1 MNKIE
6 VTPGMFSK
14 VESKPSLKT
23 PIILLISSLVVLI
36 FFGLLGKAGDVSF
49 VWSDKRETIQ
59 LPAFTV
65 NSILFCTVTGAILI
79 LIAIYS
85 ILLTVASKRTPVWLI
100 AAFAFGLMLSL
111 LGWLATEAVQG
122 VQIIFILGNTI
133 VLAIPLILGGMAGVM
148 SERVGVVNIAIE
160 GQLLTGAFVA
170 AVVGT
175 ITKNLYFGMVAAM
188 VAAGILSMVLATLAI
203 KYLVEQIIIGVLLN
217 VLVIGITNFLN
228 SVWLNSDS
236 SHLNYPGTFDKIAIP
251 FLSDIPV
258 LGQVLFNNRI
268 TVYLMFLIVPVLWF
282 ILFRTKLGLRARA
295 VGEHPLAA
303 DTVGINVGR
312 TRFWWVTVGGMVAG
326 LGGAAL
332 TIGNVG
338 SFGREMSAGQGFIAL
353 AVVILGRWQPIYV
366 TLSALLFGFT
376 IILRVWANQV
386 SPGVPV
392 DFITMVPYL
401 VTLVAVAGFAGKV
414 RPPAASGQPYEKG

>member
-1 MNKIE
+1 
-6 VTPGMFSK
+6 MFSK
-14 VESKPSLKT
+14 VETKPSLKA
-23 PIILLISSLVVLI
+23 PITMLVSALVVLV
-36 FFGLLGKAGDVSF
+36 FFGFLGKEGDITY
-49 VWSDKRETIQ
+49 VWSEKKEIFQ
-59 LPAFTV
+59 LPSFTV
-65 NSILFCTVTGAILI
+65 NSMLACTIFGALLLVIGIVSLVI
-79 LIAIYS
+79 NLLKKKTPFGLIAIFG
-85 ILLTVASKRTPVWLI
+85 LI
-100 AAFAFGLMLSL
+100 AMMAL
-111 LGWLATEAVQG
+111 LGWLATGAVQG
-122 VQIIFILGNTI
+122 VQMIFILSNTL
-133 VLAIPLILGGMAGVM
+133 VLAIPLILGGMAGIM

-160 GQLLTGAFVA
+160 GQLLTGAFVS

-175 ITKNLYFGMVAAM
+175 MTGNLYLGMVAAM
-188 VAAGILSMVLATLAI
+188 VAAGLVSMVLASLAI

-217 VLVIGITNFLN
+217 VLVIGVTNFLH
-228 SVWLNSDS
+228 SAWLDNDS
-236 SHLNYPGTFDKIAIP
+236 SNLNYPGTFDKIALP

-258 LGQVLFNNRI
+258 IGQVLFNNRI
-268 TVYLMFLIVPVLWF
+268 TVYLMFLIVPVLWY

-312 TRFWWVTVGGMVAG
+312 TRFWWVTIGGMVAG

-338 SFGREMSAGQGFIAL
+338 SFGREMSGGQGFIAL

-386 SPGVPV
+386 SPGIPV